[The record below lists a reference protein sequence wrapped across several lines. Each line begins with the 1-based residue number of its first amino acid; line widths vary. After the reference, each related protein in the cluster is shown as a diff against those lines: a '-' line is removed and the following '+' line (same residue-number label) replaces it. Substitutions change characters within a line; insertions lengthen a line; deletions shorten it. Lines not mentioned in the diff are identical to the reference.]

1 MPHEPETPVAP
12 DHAPAPPAA
21 ITPAHQAAIAPQ
33 ASAATASPAAPGA
46 DTLEA
51 RIPPDVRAL
60 MGVLRAAG
68 HDAFVV
74 GGSIRDVMLGHE
86 PLDWD
91 LTTDADPDRLRALF
105 PGARYENRF
114 GTVVVTRDGVEY
126 EITTYRTERDYDD
139 HRRPTN
145 VAFGATLAEDL
156 ARRDFTVNAMAFGH
170 AAADADGSPARL
182 EDPHGGRLDLDARL
196 LRAVGDPDARFGED
210 ALRMLRAVRLESM
223 LGFSIDPPTLAA
235 VSRHAPEA
243 SHLAGPR
250 IGAEL
255 LLLLGAGSPGPGLR
269 RLEATGL
276 LAATI
281 PELAAQRGIPQAKIP
296 GDDLWDHTVRTVE
309 AARPTRLARVAALL
323 HDVGKPAT
331 FAEGRFHR
339 HDVVGAGMADTVLE
353 RLAVTRELRERVVRL
368 VRHHMFSY
376 ELTWS
381 DAAVRRFIQRT
392 GADLLDDLFDLRA
405 ADDAGS
411 GVAADGPRVTDLRR
425 RCREQLDA
433 RVPLRREDLAIDG
446 NDVVAELGLAP
457 GPRLGRILDR
467 LTERVVDDPSLNER
481 RRLLDL
487 ARAIDRNLED
497 R

>member
-1 MPHEPETPVAP
+1 MA
-12 DHAPAPPAA
+12 
-21 ITPAHQAAIAPQ
+21 
-33 ASAATASPAAPGA
+33 
-46 DTLEA
+46 
-51 RIPPDVRAL
+51 
-60 MGVLRAAG
+60 VLRASG

-91 LTTDADPDRLRALF
+91 LTTDAEPERLRALF

-114 GTVVVTRDGVEY
+114 GTVVVTRGGIEY

-139 HRRPTN
+139 HRRPTS

-156 ARRDFTVNAMAFGH
+156 ARRDFTVNAMAFGR
-170 AAADADGSPARL
+170 AAADPEGTPAHL
-182 EDPHGGRLDLDARL
+182 EDPHGGRADLDGRL

-210 ALRMLRAVRLESM
+210 ALRMLRAVRLEAM
-223 LGFSIDPPTLAA
+223 LGFAIDPPTLAA
-235 VSRHAPEA
+235 VGRHAPEA

-255 LLLLGAGSPGPGLR
+255 LLLLDAAPPGPGLR
-269 RLEATGL
+269 RLQETGL
-276 LAATI
+276 LQATI
-281 PELAAQRGIPQAKIP
+281 PELAAQRGIPQAKIA

-309 AARPTRLARVAALL
+309 AAPRTRVGRVAALL
-323 HDVGKPAT
+323 HDVGKPTT
-331 FAEGRFHR
+331 FADGHFHR
-339 HDVVGAGMADTVLE
+339 HDIVGARIADAILE
-353 RLAVTRELRERVVRL
+353 RLAVSRDLRERVERL

-411 GVAADGPRVTDLRR
+411 GVPADGPRIADLRR

-446 NDVVAELGLAP
+446 NDLMAVLGIVP

-467 LTERVVDDPSLNER
+467 ITERVVDDPTLNDR
-481 RRLLDL
+481 GRLLDL

>member
-1 MPHEPETPVAP
+1 MPQEPDAVR
-12 DHAPAPPAA
+12 
-21 ITPAHQAAIAPQ
+21 
-33 ASAATASPAAPGA
+33 
-46 DTLEA
+46 LEA
-51 RIPPDVRAL
+51 RIPQDVRDLTA
-60 MGVLRAAG
+60 VLRAAG

-91 LTTDADPDRLRALF
+91 LTTDAEPERLRALF

-114 GTVVVTRDGVEY
+114 GTVVVTRGGVEY

-156 ARRDFTVNAMAFGH
+156 ARRDFTVNAMAFGWT
-170 AAADADGSPARL
+170 AADPEGAPAHL
-182 EDPHGGRLDLDARL
+182 ADPHGGRADLEGCL

-210 ALRMLRAVRLESM
+210 ALRMLRAVRLEAM
-223 LGFSIDPPTLAA
+223 LGFAIEPPTLAA
-235 VSRHAPEA
+235 VGRHAAEA
-243 SHLAGPR
+243 AHLAGPR

-255 LLLLGAGSPGPGLR
+255 LLLLDAVAPGPGLR
-269 RLEATGL
+269 RLQETGL
-276 LAATI
+276 LDATI

-296 GDDLWDHTVRTVE
+296 GDDLWDHTVRTV
-309 AARPTRLARVAALL
+309 AAAPPTPVARVAALF
-323 HDVGKPAT
+323 HDVGKPTT
-331 FAEGRFHR
+331 FADGRFHR
-339 HDVVGAGMADTVLE
+339 HDFVGAGIADAILE
-353 RLAVTRELRERVVRL
+353 RLAVSRDLRERVVRL

-376 ELTWS
+376 ETTWS

-405 ADDAGS
+405 SDDAGS
-411 GVAADGPRVTDLRR
+411 GVPADGPRISDLRR

-433 RVPLRREDLAIDG
+433 NVPLRREDLAIDG
-446 NDVVAELGLAP
+446 DDVMEALGIAP

-467 LTERVVDDPSLNER
+467 ITERVVDDPALNDR
-481 RRLLDL
+481 GRLLAL